1 MSADWFI
8 IGAAGGA
15 LLYAVWSYLSCFEW
29 TDRRCQKGKPC
40 GCHEMTY
47 GCGHYRICENKPAKE
62 GKSQP

>member
-1 MSADWFI
+1 VSADWFI

-29 TDRRCQKGKPC
+29 TPRRCHKGKPC

-47 GCGHYRICENKPAKE
+47 GCGRYLICEDKPAKE
-62 GKSQP
+62 GKQS